1 MKLLFDTHAFIW
13 WDGDQ
18 SKLSAEA
25 LAACQSTENSL
36 HLSLASVWELQI
48 KMQLGKQLPNNV
60 FDEKK
65 NLVQSTNI
73 ASFGVF
79 EYCFD
84 AFESYIT
91 DVHTVLS
98 KYGYFEKSADLSVID
113 KFFGV
118 AFKDMADWPSEKPDS
133 NETENKP

>member
-1 MKLLFDTHAFIW
+1 MLVKHIYAS
-13 WDGDQ
+13 WDAKDPN
-18 SKLSAEA
+18 SAKIIEELSA
-25 LAACQSTENSL
+25 LPDKWLKNRKNN
-36 HLSLASVWELQI
+36 WERCAFTPPVV
-48 KMQLGKQLPNNV
+48 PNNV

-65 NLVQSTNI
+65 NLVKSTNI

-98 KYGYFEKSADLSVID
+98 KYGYFEKGGDVSAID

-118 AFKDMADWPSEKPDS
+118 AFKAMADWPSDKSEPAS
-133 NETENKP
+133 